1 MKIARS
7 ELVSKKRGG
16 VGVSGNDIAPWQT
29 SGFMKEWAA
38 NTEVVRRIRS
48 SMAVLLIVSETDI
61 ASTIQGDAL
70 LARGGWSE
78 RETVEQCRVWQ
89 HEQGGVWL
97 WWFGNRFLMEDD
109 LDTRFTQGTGV
120 EVSEVIF
127 LSRHFAASGRPSLTL
142 HVIGVPG
149 ETPHG
154 EQSGHGGIKGEV
166 VLPNTRFA
174 SWYRLM
180 CESAHRHALVP
191 EFELTIETTH
201 HGPCLSVPTMFIEIG
216 SSETHWDRRDAAEAW
231 ADVIQTG
238 LGLDGSQEI
247 GRWELLTSEE
257 RRKSKVMLGIGGG
270 HYAPRH
276 TDVLRKTDCWAGHQ
290 LANYALEMEKPV
302 EDSWDPDTGILPSG
316 AWNHAIRVCVE
327 STRCA
332 FPGGIV
338 TAHLDRKSFK
348 GWQRRVIKRLLKEL
362 NVPVGRTRD
371 FE

>member
-1 MKIARS
+1 M
-7 ELVSKKRGG
+7 VSKNRGG
-16 VGVSGNDIAPWQT
+16 VGVSGNDIDPWQT
-29 SGFMKEWAA
+29 SRFMKEWAA
-38 NTEVVRRIRS
+38 NAEGKKRIRS
-48 SMAVLLIVSETDI
+48 SMAVLLIVSEPDI
-61 ASTIQGDAL
+61 ASTIQGDAV

-78 RETVEQCRVWQ
+78 CEPVEKYRVWQ
-89 HEQGGVWL
+89 HERENVWL
-97 WWFGNRFLMEDD
+97 WWFGKRLLQEDD
-109 LDTRFTQGTGV
+109 LDARFSHGMGIDV
-120 EVSEVIF
+120 DEVIF

-149 ETPHG
+149 ESPHG
-154 EQSGHGGIKGEV
+154 QQAEHGGIKGDV
-166 VLPNTRFA
+166 MLPNPRFA

-180 CESAHRHALVP
+180 CEAAHRHALVP

-238 LGLDGSQEI
+238 LGLDGGGGVGE
-247 GRWELLTSEE
+247 WKTLTPEARGSA
-257 RRKSKVMLGIGGG
+257 KVMVGIGGG

-290 LANYALEMEKPV
+290 LANYALEMEKPTDD
-302 EDSWDPDTGILPSG
+302 EWDPDSGVLPGG

-327 STRCA
+327 STKVA

-338 TAHLDRKSFK
+338 MAHLDRKSFK
-348 GWQRRVIKRLLKEL
+348 GWQRRVIKRLLPEL
-362 NVPVGRTRD
+362 DVPVGRTRD